1 MPAVGLYEVL
11 EGIEAELELERE
23 LGVRSVEIDRTL
35 LEGMGSNRA
44 ELGSNRIEIESGRVA
59 EAPLPSPASGLA
71 PTPPPRNSSTP
82 PLSQGLFDFAFLH
95 HRMLSPGGIAMMAK
109 IVTAMKKTPDTAPI
123 VFEGERPKAR
133 VYVVLGGL
141 AMRKWFP
148 ELRCAAGQWAKGPRG
163 EEVLVTYSPEFILR
177 DGLDESAVKK
187 LKVSMWT
194 SLKGVMQR
202 IGQTA

>member
-23 LGVRSVEIDRTL
+23 LGVRSVEIDRAL
-35 LEGMGSNRA
+35 LEGTETSKA
-44 ELGSNRIEIESGRVA
+44 STPS
-59 EAPLPSPASGLA
+59 LPY
-71 PTPPPRNSSTP
+71 TSTP
-82 PLSQGLFDFAFLH
+82 PLKPSNPQTLKPSNPSPLPQGLFDFAFLH
-95 HRMLSPGGIAMMAK
+95 HRMLSSGGIAMMAK

-148 ELRCAAGQWAKGPRG
+148 ELHCAAGQWAKGPRG

-187 LKVSMWT
+187 LKVAMWT

-202 IGQTA
+202 IGQK

>member
-23 LGVRSVEIDRTL
+23 LGVRSVEIDRAL
-35 LEGMGSNRA
+35 LEGTETSKA
-44 ELGSNRIEIESGRVA
+44 STPS
-59 EAPLPSPASGLA
+59 LPH
-71 PTPPPRNSSTP
+71 SSTP
-82 PLSQGLFDFAFLH
+82 PLKPSNPQTLKPSNPLPLPQGLFDFAFLH
-95 HRMLSPGGIAMMAK
+95 HRMLSSGGIAMMAK

-148 ELRCAAGQWAKGPRG
+148 ELHCAAGQWAKGPRG

-187 LKVSMWT
+187 LKVAMWT

-202 IGQTA
+202 IGQK

>member
-23 LGVRSVEIDRTL
+23 LGVRSVEIDRAL
-35 LEGMGSNRA
+35 LEGTETSKA
-44 ELGSNRIEIESGRVA
+44 
-59 EAPLPSPASGLA
+59 
-71 PTPPPRNSSTP
+71 STP
-82 PLSQGLFDFAFLH
+82 PLKPSNPQTLKPSNPLPLPQGLFDFAFLH
-95 HRMLSPGGIAMMAK
+95 HRMLSSGGIAMMAK

-148 ELRCAAGQWAKGPRG
+148 ELHCAAGQWAKGPRG

-187 LKVSMWT
+187 LKVAMWT

-202 IGQTA
+202 IGQK

>member
-1 MPAVGLYEVL
+1 
-11 EGIEAELELERE
+11 
-23 LGVRSVEIDRTL
+23 
-35 LEGMGSNRA
+35 
-44 ELGSNRIEIESGRVA
+44 
-59 EAPLPSPASGLA
+59 
-71 PTPPPRNSSTP
+71 
-82 PLSQGLFDFAFLH
+82 
-95 HRMLSPGGIAMMAK
+95 MLSSGGIAMMAK

-148 ELRCAAGQWAKGPRG
+148 ELHCAAGQWAKGPRG

-187 LKVSMWT
+187 LKVAMWT

-202 IGQTA
+202 IGQK